1 MADPWTVLGLG
12 PGAGPEEAR
21 RAYLTRLQLLHPD
34 HHQGASAD
42 VLAEA
47 GRATRELTAAWEALQ
62 GLFDPTPAGTP
73 SAGTPSAPT
82 PAAPTPA
89 AGPPLGA
96 AACLRWAVDRL
107 IAAAALEGRPLRAD
121 EVELLL
127 RPLVEAPTG
136 RAFQRWLVRR
146 RATLKVAVARDGA
159 EAWSVAVRTLHD
171 GGPAAVLTLLFEPR

>member
-62 GLFDPTPAGTP
+62 ALFVATPAGTP
-73 SAGTPSAPT
+73 SVETPS
-82 PAAPTPA
+82 APTPA

-107 IAAAALEGRPLRAD
+107 IAAAASEGRPLRAD
-121 EVELLL
+121 EVELLV
-127 RPLVEAPTG
+127 RPAVDAPGG
-136 RAFQRWLVRR
+136 RGFQRWLTRR
-146 RATLKVAVARDGA
+146 RATLTAAVAADGVD
-159 EAWSVAVRTLHD
+159 AWSIAIRTLHD
-171 GGPAAVLTLLFEPR
+171 ERRATVLTMLFESR